1 VNVKLTPLNIITAL
15 CLVAALLLVF
25 NQSDVVS
32 PVNQTFKG
40 LWIGIS
46 LLGALISFLSD
57 VIFRKFIPLL
67 RNLWVIECAFVV
79 FTLVFVFILKISI
92 LK

>member
-46 LLGALISFLSD
+46 LFGALISFLSD

>member
-1 VNVKLTPLNIITAL
+1 LKVKLTPLNIITAL
-15 CLVAALLLVF
+15 CLVAAMLLVF
-25 NQSDVVS
+25 NQSEVVG
-32 PVNQTFKG
+32 PVNSAFKG

-46 LLGALISFLSD
+46 LLAALISFLSD
-57 VIFRKFIPLL
+57 MIFRKFIPLI

>member
-1 VNVKLTPLNIITAL
+1 LKAKLTPLNIITAL

-25 NQSDVVS
+25 NQSGVVS
-32 PVNQTFKG
+32 PVNQAFKG

-46 LLGALISFLSD
+46 LLGAVISFLSD
-57 VIFRKFIPLL
+57 MIFRKFIPLL
-67 RNLWVIECAFVV
+67 RNLWIIECAFVV

>member
-1 VNVKLTPLNIITAL
+1 MITAL
-15 CLVAALLLVF
+15 CLVAALLLMF
-25 NQSDVVS
+25 NQSGVVS
-32 PVNQTFKG
+32 PINKTFKG

-57 VIFRKFIPLL
+57 MIFRKFIPLL
-67 RNLWVIECAFVV
+67 RNLWVVECAFVV
-79 FTLVFVFILKISI
+79 FTLVFFFLLKISI